1 MADIFLSYANEDRKS
16 AAQVARMLESV
27 GWRVWWDRRI
37 PAGRTWRSMLED
49 ALREM
54 RCMVVLW
61 SHSSVNSPW
70 VTEEAE
76 EARRLGKT
84 IVPVLIQAVEP
95 PIGFRAIQ
103 AADLARWDGTAGD
116 PAARMFI
123 ADLKAVL
130 GSPLARPGQRGSS
143 NFETDRRFSLARTLS
158 DYWPK
163 LTVVAGLIAVL
174 FAAWQFWPESGRKIA
189 TPPPQTVEDN
199 VKSPPAASLV
209 SLTISGERHELKP
222 SDILKLRVTANY
234 SDGKQ
239 QEIRD
244 GIEWSSSASRVA
256 TITKEG
262 AVTARTAGTAEITAK
277 IGEVLSSGWRL
288 SVTAVERPAPAIA
301 PVKLVGLNISAA
313 KKVLFTNDRSPIRV
327 RGRYSDDTE
336 ETISDGLQWQLS
348 DPLVASLNAN
358 GELLALRP
366 GKVEVVARFGEL
378 RSSPLTFLI
387 KESPKTFPA
396 AKAYEPPLVTE
407 QTKARIA
414 ASISRAESFREQ
426 GKYAAAL
433 AELEKAKAI
442 DNSNEEIRKEI
453 EQTRRA
459 CNAERALGNKLDC

>member
-1 MADIFLSYANEDRKS
+1 M
-16 AAQVARMLESV
+16 
-27 GWRVWWDRRI
+27 
-37 PAGRTWRSMLED
+37 
-49 ALREM
+49 
-54 RCMVVLW
+54 
-61 SHSSVNSPW
+61 
-70 VTEEAE
+70 
-76 EARRLGKT
+76 
-84 IVPVLIQAVEP
+84 
-95 PIGFRAIQ
+95 
-103 AADLARWDGTAGD
+103 
-116 PAARMFI
+116 
-123 ADLKAVL
+123 
-130 GSPLARPGQRGSS
+130 
-143 NFETDRRFSLARTLS
+143 
-158 DYWPK
+158 
-163 LTVVAGLIAVL
+163 
-174 FAAWQFWPESGRKIA
+174 
-189 TPPPQTVEDN
+189 
-199 VKSPPAASLV
+199 
-209 SLTISGERHELKP
+209 
-222 SDILKLRVTANY
+222 
-234 SDGKQ
+234 
-239 QEIRD
+239 

-256 TITKEG
+256 TITKAG